1 MLLKTHLMFFP
12 CAYPATALYPRVPAL
27 ELWIQLGVELS
38 SLSRGGNPMIT
49 VTRTVRPVKA
59 IHVRRNFVDVLAEK
73 TYVNFCFLYYSLK
86 NY

>member
-1 MLLKTHLMFFP
+1 
-12 CAYPATALYPRVPAL
+12 
-27 ELWIQLGVELS
+27 
-38 SLSRGGNPMIT
+38 MIT